1 MNDGFIIKFDNFIY
15 FRDRLGVFNNL
26 VAEVRLYPEK
36 HHQYLRMT
44 RESFDYILNLIRVDI
59 TKQDTR
65 LRKAL
70 PPDLKLALTLHHLA
84 TGEDYG
90 NLHKHWRVGK
100 STCAEVVVDV
110 CNALWNVMAP
120 MYLQQPTTVTEW
132 KTIADG

>member
-1 MNDGFIIKFDNFIY
+1 MNDGFIIKFANFIY

-132 KTIADG
+132 KTIADR